1 MPKVGKMGYSD
12 YDFKFAKT
20 ILKQHFPGFMDE
32 IEDSIKQLQHMLF
45 LGKTKLGRG
54 TRPTPA
60 QILEELLARKGWQ
73 RQQPVT
79 PQHKR
84 LKFDL
89 KKDKVAIEIQL
100 SDPSDCYNDF
110 LKFLLAYN
118 LEVIDVAVEIVYD
131 DSVKGTNLPRL
142 SKVRRDLEIYRS
154 VLPCPIWVIG
164 LRPE

>member
-1 MPKVGKMGYSD
+1 MGYSEH
-12 YDFKFAKT
+12 DFKYAKT
-20 ILKQHFPGFMDE
+20 ILSQHFPEFIDE
-32 IEDSIKQLQHMLF
+32 IEDSIRQLQDLISS
-45 LGKTKLGRG
+45 GKTKLGRG

-79 PQHKR
+79 PQHKH

-89 KKDKVAIEIQL
+89 KKGKVAIEIQL

-118 LEVIDVAVEIVYD
+118 FEVIDVAVEIVYD
-131 DSVKGTNLPRL
+131 DSVRGKNLPRL
-142 SKVRRDLEIYRS
+142 SKVKRDLQTYRP

>member
-1 MPKVGKMGYSD
+1 MGYSE

-20 ILKQHFPGFMDE
+20 ILSQHFPEFIDE
-32 IEDSIKQLQHMLF
+32 IEDSIRQLQYLLS

-54 TRPTPA
+54 ARPTPA
-60 QILEELLARKGWQ
+60 QILEELLAQKGWQ

-79 PQHKR
+79 PQHKH

-89 KKDKVAIEIQL
+89 KKSKVAIEIQL

-110 LKFLLAYN
+110 LKFLLASN
-118 LEVIDVAVEIVYD
+118 LDVIDVAVEIVYD
-131 DSVKGTNLPRL
+131 DSIKGKNLPHL
-142 SKVRRDLEIYRS
+142 SKVRRDLETYRH
-154 VLPCPIWVIG
+154 VLPCPVWVIG